1 MTTALQQQLVKSRNR
16 DGMNEAERQQDDPSQ
31 IWQKADA
38 RVLGQILA
46 AQNIAFALPDTTRIA
61 EFYAQTLISIPGIA
75 ACRVCLGGRSVQAG
89 EMESSFCADC
99 ETLRRSSWEDHTP
112 LQIDSIL
119 RCNLGAQPD
128 VRVVAIDSHR
138 YRFGFFVIKIE
149 QAMFG
154 NVYQPFISNVSN
166 HLALMLENRWQK
178 DMLQRAHDELE
189 RKVEERTH
197 DLTAANKELT
207 ASRLAALD
215 LMEKALGAQQ
225 IAEQASTDLQREI
238 TERQRVE
245 AALLES
251 EAKYRA
257 VVENSLAGVYIIQ
270 DDLLRFV
277 NRRWCEIFGYTYEE
291 AVDKLNPIDLSVM
304 EDRRTIA
311 DNLKKRLS
319 GEAHYIEYDLR
330 AIRKDG
336 EVITVKILGSAMTY
350 KGRPA
355 VSGTM
360 IDITE
365 RKQAEEALH
374 QANETLRAMLDTVPV
389 GIFDLDTEG
398 RVRRIWNP
406 AAERLLGWRRD
417 EVLGQFLPA
426 VPEGGLDEFTVFREW
441 VRSGK
446 SIAGKD
452 LVHRRKDG
460 PIIEYSLY
468 AAPEYDAD
476 GNVVGNIA
484 AIVDVTERKLAER
497 ALKESEVFLNTL
509 LNAIPIPVFYK
520 DTNGRYL
527 GFNTSFEAFFDATR
541 EQLIGKTVFEI
552 YPPELARVYYAK
564 DNELFV
570 SGGTQR
576 YESQITNV
584 RGEAHD
590 VIFNKAVFA
599 DNQGV
604 INGLIGTILDIT
616 ERKRAEQVLSEKNQ
630 FILSL
635 LRAIPVAVF
644 YKDREGRYQGC
655 NDTFTRIT
663 GVTAE
668 EILGKRVGDLWP
680 SELADRYHHADLEL
694 MKNRGHQEYEFQV
707 KAKSGQML
715 PVLFAKDVYLDK
727 DGEVAGLVGAFLDI
741 TERKRAEEEILK
753 LNLQLEE
760 RIRER
765 TAQLEAANQELE
777 AFAYSVSHDLRAPL
791 RHIDGFLGL
800 LQISGAAVLDERTR
814 HYMASI
820 SEATQRMGALIDDL
834 LSFSR
839 MGRKEFS
846 QMTVDLNDLT
856 QEVIREIEP
865 DAQGRVLHWHVAD
878 LPVVSGDLAML
889 RIVLVNLI
897 SNAVKFTRACEHTEI
912 EIGCLPGPG
921 IETVV
926 FVRDNGVG
934 FDMAYADKLF
944 GVFQRLHRLDDFE
957 GTGIGLANVRRI
969 IHRHGGRT
977 WAEGQVGHGA
987 TFYFSLP

>member
-1 MTTALQQQLVKSRNR
+1 
-16 DGMNEAERQQDDPSQ
+16 MNEAERQQDDPSQ

-46 AQNIAFALPDTTRIA
+46 AQNIVFALPDTTRIA

-251 EAKYRA
+251 ETKYRA

-350 KGRPA
+350 RGRPA

-365 RKQAEEALH
+365 RKQA
-374 QANETLRAMLDTVPV
+374 
-389 GIFDLDTEG
+389 
-398 RVRRIWNP
+398 
-406 AAERLLGWRRD
+406 
-417 EVLGQFLPA
+417 
-426 VPEGGLDEFTVFREW
+426 
-441 VRSGK
+441 
-446 SIAGKD
+446 
-452 LVHRRKDG
+452 
-460 PIIEYSLY
+460 
-468 AAPEYDAD
+468 
-476 GNVVGNIA
+476 
-484 AIVDVTERKLAER
+484 
-497 ALKESEVFLNTL
+497 
-509 LNAIPIPVFYK
+509 
-520 DTNGRYL
+520 
-527 GFNTSFEAFFDATR
+527 
-541 EQLIGKTVFEI
+541 
-552 YPPELARVYYAK
+552 
-564 DNELFV
+564 
-570 SGGTQR
+570 
-576 YESQITNV
+576 
-584 RGEAHD
+584 
-590 VIFNKAVFA
+590 
-599 DNQGV
+599 
-604 INGLIGTILDIT
+604 
-616 ERKRAEQVLSEKNQ
+616 
-630 FILSL
+630 
-635 LRAIPVAVF
+635 
-644 YKDREGRYQGC
+644 
-655 NDTFTRIT
+655 
-663 GVTAE
+663 
-668 EILGKRVGDLWP
+668 
-680 SELADRYHHADLEL
+680 
-694 MKNRGHQEYEFQV
+694 
-707 KAKSGQML
+707 
-715 PVLFAKDVYLDK
+715 
-727 DGEVAGLVGAFLDI
+727 
-741 TERKRAEEEILK
+741 
-753 LNLQLEE
+753 
-760 RIRER
+760 
-765 TAQLEAANQELE
+765 
-777 AFAYSVSHDLRAPL
+777 
-791 RHIDGFLGL
+791 
-800 LQISGAAVLDERTR
+800 
-814 HYMASI
+814 
-820 SEATQRMGALIDDL
+820 
-834 LSFSR
+834 
-839 MGRKEFS
+839 
-846 QMTVDLNDLT
+846 
-856 QEVIREIEP
+856 
-865 DAQGRVLHWHVAD
+865 
-878 LPVVSGDLAML
+878 
-889 RIVLVNLI
+889 
-897 SNAVKFTRACEHTEI
+897 
-912 EIGCLPGPG
+912 
-921 IETVV
+921 
-926 FVRDNGVG
+926 
-934 FDMAYADKLF
+934 
-944 GVFQRLHRLDDFE
+944 
-957 GTGIGLANVRRI
+957 
-969 IHRHGGRT
+969 
-977 WAEGQVGHGA
+977 
-987 TFYFSLP
+987 